1 MLNIKFIGKGFEK
14 IGWWVMIDNFWS
26 AVLRSGWFELGIAVV
41 HFLPFTVII
50 FFFTYGVYLKYR
62 ESQIEAVTILDAGIE
77 GVTMTSEKYKLIFEP
92 AKDIKFENLK
102 KLMDIILDVA
112 DASGDNFDKDKMKS
126 DLDKKLLETLSENQE
141 SSQINIFDEPFSPR
155 PKGHFWRIILKR
167 ISLGRFNY
175 NLEFRL
181 AKRNVLKTLKDLALN
196 AITSNVRNGTHI
208 DKLQLD
214 VPDTIKMSMKQDCY
228 ARKQFP
234 KFEPYEISLTKKLQF
249 SEILKRRHEKRRQ
262 IQVKK
267 ESCDSG
273 MSFKAEN

>member
-1 MLNIKFIGKGFEK
+1 M
-14 IGWWVMIDNFWS
+14 MIDKFCW
-26 AVLRSGWFELGIAVV
+26 WFELGIAVV
-41 HFLPFTVII
+41 SLWNTDGYFYLFLTFTVIV
-50 FFFTYGVYLKYR
+50 FFYACGIYSKYR
-62 ESQIEAVTILDAGIE
+62 ESQIEAFTIQDAGTE
-77 GVTMTSEKYKLIFEP
+77 GVTMTSEKYKLMFEP

-112 DASGDNFDKDKMKS
+112 DASGENRDKDKMKS
-126 DLDKKLLETLSENQE
+126 DLNKKLLETMSENQE

-155 PKGHFWRIILKR
+155 PRGHMWRIIFRR

-214 VPDTIKMSMKQDCY
+214 VPDRIKMSMKQDCY
-228 ARKQFP
+228 CPELRELSSDKKSATPGNIP
-234 KFEPYEISLTKKLQF
+234 KPILFVSPV
-249 SEILKRRHEKRRQ
+249 ILKKIHEEIFAPICSQ
-262 IQVKK
+262 
-267 ESCDSG
+267 
-273 MSFKAEN
+273 